1 MRLAV
6 MQPYF
11 FPYIGYYSIL
21 KNVDKYIYLDNVQ
34 YIKNGWINRNRILK
48 TNGGRDYITVPVKKH
63 AYNVPICEVEIDS
76 SQNWQ
81 KKILNQLVVYKK
93 FAPYY
98 NEVFEIVQSVLQTPQ
113 KYISQLN
120 IQADNLIMKYLGLDT
135 PTEIF
140 SDSNLNC
147 AEPKEADEWGLNIAL
162 ALDNVTEYW
171 NAPGGKD
178 FFNAEKYSSRGIK
191 LNFVKNNLTP
201 YRQKISKSRVELP
214 FEAGLSII
222 DVLMFNPKEK
232 VIAMLDD
239 FIFI

>member
-1 MRLAV
+1 MKLDV

-34 YIKNGWINRNRILK
+34 YIRHGWINRNRILK
-48 TNGGRDYITVPVKKH
+48 ATGEFDYIIVPVKKH
-63 AYNVPICEVEIDS
+63 SRNALISEIEIDF

-98 NEVFEIVQSVLQTPQ
+98 AEVFDIVQSVLQTRH

-120 IQADNLIMKYLGLDT
+120 IQADKFIMNYLGIDT

-140 SDSNLNC
+140 SEMNLNC
-147 AEPKEADEWGLNIAL
+147 TEPKEADEWGLNISL
-162 ALDNVTEYW
+162 SLGNVTEYW

-201 YRQKISKSRVELP
+201 YKQKISKSNSELP

-222 DVLMFNPKEK
+222 DVLMFNSKER
-232 VIAMLDD
+232 VIEMLDD
-239 FIFI
+239 FIFL

>member
-1 MRLAV
+1 MKLAV

-48 TNGGRDYITVPVKKH
+48 TNGGWDYITVPVKKH
-63 AYNVPICEVEIDS
+63 IYNAPINEIEIDS

-98 NEVFEIVQSVLQTPQ
+98 SEVFEIVQSALQTPQ

-120 IQADNLIMKYLGLDT
+120 IQSDTLIMKYLGIDT

-140 SDSNLNC
+140 SEMNLNC
-147 AEPKEADEWGLNIAL
+147 IEPKEADEWGLNISL
-162 ALDNVTEYW
+162 SLGNVTEYW

-178 FFNAEKYSSRGIK
+178 FFNAEKYSSHGIK

-201 YRQKISKSRVELP
+201 YKQKISKSNSELP

-232 VIAMLDD
+232 VIKMLDD
-239 FIFI
+239 FIFL